1 MGSFPNGLPLG
12 MFGWSKY
19 KILPVYGEKRPIY
32 VYSYLDTK
40 IYTFIYTEKFLKCS
54 KTNVIPSMDFIWK
67 TIETFTRRIK
77 IGLNMILTLSKKT

>member
-32 VYSYLDTK
+32 VHSYLDTK
-40 IYTFIYTEKFLKCS
+40 IYTFMYTENERYPFYGFHL
-54 KTNVIPSMDFIWK
+54 
-67 TIETFTRRIK
+67 ER
-77 IGLNMILTLSKKT
+77 G

>member
-32 VYSYLDTK
+32 VYSYIDTK
-40 IYTFIYTEKFLKCS
+40 IYIY
-54 KTNVIPSMDFIWK
+54 
-67 TIETFTRRIK
+67 
-77 IGLNMILTLSKKT
+77 IGFNEILEMF

>member
-32 VYSYLDTK
+32 VHSYLDTN
-40 IYTFIYTEKFLKCS
+40 IYTFIKRMLS
-54 KTNVIPSMDFIWK
+54 
-67 TIETFTRRIK
+67 
-77 IGLNMILTLSKKT
+77 ILWISFG

>member
-32 VYSYLDTK
+32 VHSYLDTK
-40 IYTFIYTEKFLKCS
+40 IYTFMYTENVLKRMLFLLWISFGKRL
-54 KTNVIPSMDFIWK
+54 DH
-67 TIETFTRRIK
+67 
-77 IGLNMILTLSKKT
+77 

>member
-40 IYTFIYTEKFLKCS
+40 IYIY
-54 KTNVIPSMDFIWK
+54 IYIY
-67 TIETFTRRIK
+67 IYK
-77 IGLNMILTLSKKT
+77 IL

>member
-40 IYTFIYTEKFLKCS
+40 IYIY
-54 KTNVIPSMDFIWK
+54 
-67 TIETFTRRIK
+67 IK
-77 IGLNMILTLSKKT
+77 RTLSLLWISFGRPLKHLHEELRSD

>member
-32 VYSYLDTK
+32 VHSYLDTN
-40 IYTFIYTEKFLKCS
+40 IY
-54 KTNVIPSMDFIWK
+54 KTNVIPSIHLIWK
-67 TIETFTRRIK
+67 EVRP
-77 IGLNMILTLSKKT
+77 LNRLHEELRSD

>member
-40 IYTFIYTEKFLKCS
+40 IFIY
-54 KTNVIPSMDFIWK
+54 IY
-67 TIETFTRRIK
+67 
-77 IGLNMILTLSKKT
+77 IGFNEILEMF

>member
-32 VYSYLDTK
+32 VHSYLDTK
-40 IYTFIYTEKFLKCS
+40 IYTFIYTKR
-54 KTNVIPSMDFIWK
+54 M
-67 TIETFTRRIK
+67 
-77 IGLNMILTLSKKT
+77 LSLLWISFGKRLDH

>member
-32 VYSYLDTK
+32 VHSYLDTK
-40 IYTFIYTEKFLKCS
+40 IYTFIYTENALK
-54 KTNVIPSMDFIWK
+54 
-67 TIETFTRRIK
+67 R
-77 IGLNMILTLSKKT
+77 TLSLLWISFGKRLDH

>member
-32 VYSYLDTK
+32 VHTYLDTK
-40 IYTFIYTEKFLKCS
+40 IYTFIDTKYLQ
-54 KTNVIPSMDFIWK
+54 N
-67 TIETFTRRIK
+67 
-77 IGLNMILTLSKKT
+77 

>member
-32 VYSYLDTK
+32 VHSYLDTK
-40 IYTFIYTEKFLKCS
+40 IYTFIYTKYVLKR
-54 KTNVIPSMDFIWK
+54 M
-67 TIETFTRRIK
+67 
-77 IGLNMILTLSKKT
+77 LSLLWISFGKRLDH

>member
-32 VYSYLDTK
+32 VHSYLDTK
-40 IYTFIYTEKFLKCS
+40 IYIGFNEILKCS

>member
-40 IYTFIYTEKFLKCS
+40 IYIY

-67 TIETFTRRIK
+67 EVRPLKHLHEELR
-77 IGLNMILTLSKKT
+77 SD

>member
-40 IYTFIYTEKFLKCS
+40 IYIYIY

>member
-32 VYSYLDTK
+32 VHLYLDTK
-40 IYTFIYTEKFLKCS
+40 IYTYVYEIS
-54 KTNVIPSMDFIWK
+54 IDFIWK
-67 TIETFTRRIK
+67 EVRPLK
-77 IGLNMILTLSKKT
+77 CLQ

>member
-32 VYSYLDTK
+32 VHSYLDAK
-40 IYTFIYTEKFLKCS
+40 IYTFIY

-67 TIETFTRRIK
+67 EVRPLKR
-77 IGLNMILTLSKKT
+77 LHEELRSD

>member
-1 MGSFPNGLPLG
+1 

-40 IYTFIYTEKFLKCS
+40 IYIY

>member
-32 VYSYLDTK
+32 VHSYLDIT
-40 IYTFIYTEKFLKCS
+40 IYTFIYTEHFYGFHL
-54 KTNVIPSMDFIWK
+54 
-67 TIETFTRRIK
+67 ER
-77 IGLNMILTLSKKT
+77 G

>member
-32 VYSYLDTK
+32 VHSYLDTN
-40 IYTFIYTEKFLKCS
+40 IYTFIYTKNECYSFY
-54 KTNVIPSMDFIWK
+54 
-67 TIETFTRRIK
+67 TFNLER
-77 IGLNMILTLSKKT
+77 G

>member
-40 IYTFIYTEKFLKCS
+40 IYIYQC
-54 KTNVIPSMDFIWK
+54 
-67 TIETFTRRIK
+67 
-77 IGLNMILTLSKKT
+77 IGLNEIIEMF